1 MGVSGCTS
9 CQLGGPEALQ
19 AYDRAYQ
26 AKRNEEAAAADAG
39 VQDKVREARR
49 LDENRPVPGA
59 TVGGYINIR
68 V

>member
-9 CQLGGPEALQ
+9 CQLGGLEALQ

-26 AKRNEEAAAADAG
+26 AKLYEETAAGADTSG
-39 VQDKVREARR
+39 KTQETSR

-59 TVGGYINIR
+59 TVGSYINIS